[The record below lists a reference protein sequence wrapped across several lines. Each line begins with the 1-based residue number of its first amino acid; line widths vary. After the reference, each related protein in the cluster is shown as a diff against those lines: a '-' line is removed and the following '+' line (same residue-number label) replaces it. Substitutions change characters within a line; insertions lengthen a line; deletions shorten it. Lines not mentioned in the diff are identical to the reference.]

1 MAKKDK
7 KHQRPDGEIRRSQL
21 LTAYGAGAMVDLV
34 DAAILVS
41 GLDAWNFHPQKGY
54 EAIDDEPRLRDAIAR
69 RFQAVGLQLAT
80 DGAFR
85 KPPAGDHDEATPM
98 CGIPALIFPRW
109 FVCQGC
115 RALVRNDGLEPKGNG
130 YVHTLCTKK
139 RSGAECVPVR
149 FVAACRRGHL
159 QEFPWKLYVHH
170 ERPRD
175 APPCPGTSLKL
186 FEGASGDFS
195 EIVVKCETCGE
206 RQSMAK
212 ALVKQGGPLPFCEGH
227 RPWLGGDA
235 RERDCTEPLR
245 LLVRTGSNGYFAMTE
260 SALSIPEPGRELGVK
275 VRSVWDVLV
284 NANRDTLK
292 VFRDSVPKVG
302 RALEGYDDD
311 DVLAAIDAER
321 SKNPVMQEGLRT
333 AEYRQ
338 LVASEDEQPG
348 VVPPEEETFYA
359 RRIATP
365 LPPGFGGVVLV
376 KKLREVQVQVG
387 FTRIDSLA
395 ADLQGEYDLGVEAAR
410 LSHLCDWLPAIDRQG
425 EGVFLELDEAAVREW
440 EDRPAVRERARAL
453 ERAYRSW
460 TSGSQQKN
468 PPPFPGIRF
477 YLVHSLSHLLMS
489 AISLE
494 CGYSASALRERLY
507 CSPQGDAVPMAAI
520 LITTGTSGTE
530 GTLGGLVEQGRRIHR
545 HLRQA
550 WDLGRLCS
558 GDPVCAGH
566 SPEDDPT
573 ERFLEGAACHG
584 CLYVAECSCERF
596 NRYLDRA
603 LVVPTIGASSPLAP
617 LRGDRE
623 ELAFLAERP

>member
-1 MAKKDK
+1 MAGKDK

-21 LTAYGAGAMVDLV
+21 LTTYGAGAMVDLV
-34 DAAILVS
+34 DAAVLVS
-41 GLDAWNFHPQKGY
+41 GLDAWRFKVV
-54 EAIDDEPRLRDAIAR
+54 ETIADEPRLRDAIAR
-69 RFQAVGLQLAT
+69 RFESVGLKLAA

-85 KPPAGDHDEATPM
+85 KPPAGDHDEATPA

-109 FVCQGC
+109 FVCQNC

-139 RSGAECVPVR
+139 KRGEECVPVR

-159 QEFPWKLYVHH
+159 QEFPWKLFVHH
-170 ERPRD
+170 ELPRD
-175 APPCPGTSLKL
+175 ASPCSGASLKL
-186 FEGASGDFS
+186 YEGASGDFS
-195 EIVVKCETCGE
+195 EIVVHCEACGA

-212 ALVKQGGPLPFCEGH
+212 ALLKQGGPLPLCEGH
-227 RPWLGGDA
+227 RPWLGPDA
-235 RERDCTEPLR
+235 RETDCTESLR
-245 LLVRTGSNGYFAMTE
+245 LLVRTGSNGYFSMTE
-260 SALSIPEPGRELGVK
+260 SALSIPDKGRELDVK
-275 VRSVWDVLV
+275 VASVWDVLM
-284 NANRDTLK
+284 NADRATLK
-292 VFRDSVPKVG
+292 VFRDNVPKVAQ
-302 RALEGYDDD
+302 ALEGCADA
-311 DVLAAIDAER
+311 DVLAAIEARR
-321 SKNPVMQEGLRT
+321 SGAPVLQEGLRT

-338 LVASEDEQPG
+338 LVDSDDEEPG
-348 VVPPEEETFYA
+348 ALPPPEETFYA
-359 RRIATP
+359 RRIETP
-365 LPPGFGGVVLV
+365 LPPGYGGVVLV

-425 EGVFLELDEAAVREW
+425 EGVFLHLDEAAVLEW
-440 EDRPAVRERARAL
+440 EDRPAVRERAKAL

-460 TSGSQQKN
+460 ASGSQQKN
-468 PPPFPGIRF
+468 PPPFPGVRF
-477 YLVHSLSHLLMS
+477 YLLHSLSHLLMS

-494 CGYSASALRERLY
+494 CGYSASALQERLY
-507 CSPQGDAVPMAAI
+507 CAPRDDAQPMAAI

-530 GTLGGLVEQGRRIHR
+530 GTLGGLVEQGRRMR
-545 HLRQA
+545 EHLRRA
-550 WDLGRLCS
+550 FDLGRLCS

-566 SPEDDPT
+566 TPDEDPA

-603 LVVPTIGASSPLAP
+603 LVVPTIGNPV
-617 LRGDRE
+617 